1 MKKIDTFSANSLK
14 VLDRSL
20 EEFKQKYLFN
30 LSLLKKD
37 NRAILGQKFHS
48 LICYFINGFDVSK
61 MVLELNEKEIKI
73 WQNLENILKDK
84 KQNFIHTEFPFLIKE
99 KLNDKNYYL
108 TGRYDAIYKEN
119 ENYIIYDWKTLN
131 LPTYPDE
138 DLQSVV
144 YLYCASKIF
153 KTDKIKMRYLS
164 IEKLES
170 IDVKFLNIEIY
181 KKRID
186 EIVLNY
192 DEYNESE
199 IAF

>member
-119 ENYIIYDWKTLN
+119 ENYI
-131 LPTYPDE
+131 
-138 DLQSVV
+138 
-144 YLYCASKIF
+144 
-153 KTDKIKMRYLS
+153 
-164 IEKLES
+164 
-170 IDVKFLNIEIY
+170 
-181 KKRID
+181 
-186 EIVLNY
+186 
-192 DEYNESE
+192 
-199 IAF
+199 

>member
-131 LPTYPDE
+131 LPTVAILYF
-138 DLQSVV
+138 LSVI
-144 YLYCASKIF
+144 CAFPERAVTVTSGEIF
-153 KTDKIKMRYLS
+153 LKSLTILLRRASSPL
-164 IEKLES
+164 LP
-170 IDVKFLNIEIY
+170 
-181 KKRID
+181 RP
-186 EIVLNY
+186 
-192 DEYNESE
+192 
-199 IAF
+199 